1 MTALYF
7 YYHFNKARISRNLS
21 TSLEEPSNALIIRGD
36 PKGVRKP
43 TSGINRATSHFAT
56 IVTTFSC
63 SLSFAL
69 SVFKSGV
76 TSTNPIVAEY
86 SANGNI
92 QAESSPNL
100 SIRTVFSPRT
110 VH

>member
-1 MTALYF
+1 
-7 YYHFNKARISRNLS
+7 
-21 TSLEEPSNALIIRGD
+21 
-36 PKGVRKP
+36 
-43 TSGINRATSHFAT
+43 
-56 IVTTFSC
+56 
-63 SLSFAL
+63 
-69 SVFKSGV
+69 
-76 TSTNPIVAEY
+76 VAEY